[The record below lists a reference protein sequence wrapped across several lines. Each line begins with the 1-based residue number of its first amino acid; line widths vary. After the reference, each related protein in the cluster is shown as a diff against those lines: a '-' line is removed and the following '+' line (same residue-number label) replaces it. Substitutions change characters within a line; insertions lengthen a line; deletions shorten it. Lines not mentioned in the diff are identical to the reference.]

1 MRWLDRL
8 PVLVVA
14 MSLPL
19 FFSELL
25 KNPPAFLQGLPFV
38 VVWTWGVVAAVVLP
52 LLLVVEGGTCAWL
65 LSQRPGER
73 SPLSWHV
80 GALLIAVAAE
90 VIFVMARRSSV

>member
-19 FFSELL
+19 FFSVQL
-25 KNPPAFLQGLPFV
+25 KHPPTFLEGLPFV
-38 VVWTWGVVAAVVLP
+38 AVWTWGIVAAVVLP

-65 LSQRPGER
+65 LSQRVGER

-90 VIFVMARRSSV
+90 VVFILARRSSA